1 MTSDA
6 MTHHTDTDHSNFSL
20 FFSLWVKSMKA
31 IVAYYDAKGKLL
43 PNITRPFQYAA
54 NHKESISITVVDAL
68 DWNECACGKFA
79 DALWNY

>member
-6 MTHHTDTDHSNFSL
+6 MPIIPIPIIPIFSL

-43 PNITRPFQYAA
+43 PNITRSFQYAA
-54 NHKESISITVVDAL
+54 NHKESISIAVVDAL

-79 DALWNY
+79 DALWDY